1 MPWTYTLEDL
11 GHILGVPHSGTAS
24 CAFQSVSTD
33 SRTLVPGQVFFALSG
48 EKFDGSQFVGEAFAK
63 GAAAA
68 VTTRA
73 RDGGPCCVVPDVLQ
87 ALQRFAAHHRR
98 QYRPLV
104 LAITGS
110 CGKTTS
116 KDFVAAV
123 LGSRMKTIKT
133 QGNLNNEIG
142 CPLSLLQ
149 IDDGTEAAVIE
160 MGAARLGNIRE
171 LCELAKPAESAITLV
186 APSHLAGFGS
196 IENVAATK
204 AEIAEALP
212 PDGVFYVNIDD
223 PWCTWASERF
233 PGEKVRYGSAGDVVL
248 ESCAFDANGE
258 MTLNVHPAGEL
269 HLPLA
274 CRAHA
279 TNVLLAIAV
288 GLRHGIT
295 DFEGPL
301 REAAANRVRFKIRT
315 VGVIEAI
322 DDTYN
327 ASPVS
332 MAASLE
338 GLAERP
344 ASGRKFAALGDMLE
358 LGPDAARLHQEV
370 GELAGRLGLD
380 AVFARGDHASVM
392 IEAARRSGVPHA
404 EVIQD
409 PQSMA
414 AAIHG
419 ISGPGDV
426 LLVKGSRGM
435 RMERVIEALAS
446 MHH

>member
-1 MPWTYTLEDL
+1 MPWSYTLDDL
-11 GHILGVPHSGTAS
+11 GRILGAPHTGAGEIG
-24 CAFQSVSTD
+24 FQSVSTD
-33 SRTLVPGQVFFALSG
+33 TRTLAPGQVFFALSG
-48 EKFDGSQFVGEAFAK
+48 EKFDGGQFVGEAFAK

-68 VTTRA
+68 VTTHA
-73 RDGGPCCVVPDVLQ
+73 HDGGPCVVVPDALQ
-87 ALQRFAAHHRR
+87 ALQRFAAYHRS

-123 LGSRMKTIKT
+123 LGSRMKTMKT

-149 IDDGTEAAVIE
+149 IDDATEAAVIE
-160 MGAARLGNIRE
+160 MGAAKVGNIRE
-171 LCELAKPAESAITLV
+171 LCELARPAESAITLV

-204 AEIAEALP
+204 AEIAETLP
-212 PDGVFYVNIDD
+212 PDGVFYVNTDD
-223 PWCTWASERF
+223 PWCMRAAERF
-233 PGEKVRYGSAGDVVL
+233 SGDKVRFGSVGEVRL
-248 ESCAFDANGE
+248 ESCTFASNGE
-258 MTLNVHPAGEL
+258 MTLNVNPVGEL
-269 HLPLA
+269 RLPLA

-288 GLRHGIT
+288 GLRHDIT

-301 REAAANRVRFKIRT
+301 REAAANRVRFKIRR
-315 VGVIEAI
+315 VGAIEVI

-344 ASGRKFAALGDMLE
+344 APGRKIAALGEMLE
-358 LGPDAARLHQEV
+358 LGPDAERLHHDV
-370 GELAGRLGLD
+370 GELAGRLGVS
-380 AVFARGDHASVM
+380 AVFARGDHASAM
-392 IEAARRSGVPHA
+392 IDAARRNGVPHA

-419 ISGPGDV
+419 ITGPGDV

-435 RMERVIEALAS
+435 RMERVIEALAA
-446 MHH
+446 MDH